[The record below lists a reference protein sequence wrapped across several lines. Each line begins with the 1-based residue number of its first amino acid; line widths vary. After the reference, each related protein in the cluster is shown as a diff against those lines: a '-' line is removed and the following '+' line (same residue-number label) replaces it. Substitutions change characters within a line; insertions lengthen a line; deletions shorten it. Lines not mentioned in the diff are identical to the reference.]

1 MQHTLVILH
10 SEEEY
15 AYSLMNYMNQHKDF
29 AFKVIAFT
37 KKELFFEYEKKHKIQ
52 VLLFDDNVL
61 ESELAQLQSLSS
73 FYLSDTLG
81 LEEYEGKKAIF
92 MYQSANLIINQI
104 NQYYAIDGNRLPNMN
119 GIVKTKLYAV
129 CGVGELSAQLAFGLR
144 LAKEIS
150 KESKV
155 LFLSF
160 QPFLNGSLYQ
170 LSNSFNLSEAI
181 YSLKMETENFS
192 SMINQ
197 WINHIDKIDCLLGVE
212 HYSDLNELTGDD
224 AIKLLNEI
232 VKCGIYNVIILD
244 LPLLCCGATTL
255 LLQCDV
261 IYELGCQDELGKQMS
276 KEFHRQLELK
286 EGATIL
292 SHIIEVACNQAVLEE
307 V

>member
-29 AFKVIAFT
+29 AFKVVAFT
-37 KKELFFEYEKKHKIQ
+37 RKELCLEYAKKHKIH

-61 ESELAQLQSLSS
+61 ESELTQLQSLSS
-73 FYLSDTLG
+73 YYLSDTLG
-81 LEEYEGKKAIF
+81 LEEYQGKRAIF
-92 MYQSANLIINQI
+92 MYQSAELIINQI
-104 NQYYAIDGNRLPNMN
+104 IQYYTLDGNRLPNLN
-119 GIVKTKLYAV
+119 GIAKTKLYAV
-129 CGVGELSAQLAFGLR
+129 CGMGGLSVQLAYGLH
-144 LAKEIS
+144 LAKDIS

-160 QPFLNGSLYQ
+160 QPFVSGSLYEAN
-170 LSNSFNLSEAI
+170 NSFSLSEVI

-192 SMINQ
+192 LKINQ
-197 WINHIDKIDCLLGVE
+197 WINHLEKIDCLLGVE

-232 VKCGIYNVIILD
+232 VNCGVYNAIVLD

-255 LLQCDV
+255 LSQCEV
-261 IYELGCQDELGKQMS
+261 IYELSCQDELGKKMS

-286 EGATIL
+286 EGSTIL
-292 SHIIEVACNQAVLEE
+292 SHIIDVTSNQTVSEV
-307 V
+307 